1 MNLDSVDSR
10 LDQTCTI
17 VQAKLSTLET
27 IMSYPHSGMC
37 GLAPL
42 QLHFHFFCHCC
53 LSDTLPVGDDTGRSP
68 EVGQSTHPRSRSTFP
83 PT

>member
-1 MNLDSVDSR
+1 MNLDIVNSR
-10 LDQTCTI
+10 PDQTCAI

-27 IMSYPHSGMC
+27 MSYHHSGMC

-42 QLHFHFFCHCC
+42 QLRFHFFCHCC
-53 LSDTLPVGDDTGRSP
+53 LPDTLPVGDDTGQSP
-68 EVGQSTHPRSRSTFP
+68 EVGQDTHPRSRSTFP